1 MRPSLILPTVSALL
15 PLSAALQTGRRSQH
29 DGNSSDIRRNLPLN
43 VPLRL
48 YAVKRPIDGSW
59 QSLSIEFSYMADY
72 FGNLTYLSLPFPA
85 DCPYPRNMQA
95 DRPVCRTPNQLS
107 YNLLENLQSLS
118 GSPIII
124 RAGGSTANVAVF
136 NASQVLAVE
145 NHWNGSTNTGLEGA
159 RTDQPSLTNIGPA
172 WFEAFLT
179 SPEGTRFIYD
189 LNYRDISSAGVASTV
204 DVAKRVWDT
213 LGPDLL
219 YAFEISNEMERW
231 GGRYRSDEWGPEL
244 YTEEFLVYTD
254 LIEEAIWGG
263 SENGS
268 QSQPIFQ
275 MGTFMGSGNKTINTP
290 WNSEVVL
297 DLGIN
302 RKQQIRSTSQHD
314 VRCHISPAS

>member
-1 MRPSLILPTVSALL
+1 MLPSLILPIVSTLV
-15 PLSAALQTGRRSQH
+15 PLSAALHTGRRSQH
-29 DGNSSDIRRNLPLN
+29 DGNSPDIRRDLPLN

-72 FGNLTYLSLPFPA
+72 FGNLTYVDAHMSGKKCKLMNLS
-85 DCPYPRNMQA
+85 
-95 DRPVCRTPNQLS
+95 CRAPNQLS
-107 YNLLENLQSLS
+107 YNLLENLQNLS

-136 NASQVLAVE
+136 NASQELAVE

-179 SPEGTRFIYD
+179 SPRGTRFIYD
-189 LNYRDISSAGVASTV
+189 LNYRDNSSAGVASTV

-213 LGPDLL
+213 LGPELL
-219 YAFEISNEMERW
+219 YAYEISNEMERW

-244 YTEEFLVYTD
+244 YTEEFLMYTD

-263 SENGS
+263 SEDGS

-314 VRCHISPAS
+314 VS

>member
-1 MRPSLILPTVSALL
+1 M
-15 PLSAALQTGRRSQH
+15 
-29 DGNSSDIRRNLPLN
+29 
-43 VPLRL
+43 
-48 YAVKRPIDGSW
+48 
-59 QSLSIEFSYMADY
+59 
-72 FGNLTYLSLPFPA
+72 
-85 DCPYPRNMQA
+85 
-95 DRPVCRTPNQLS
+95 
-107 YNLLENLQSLS
+107 
-118 GSPIII
+118 
-124 RAGGSTANVAVF
+124 AVF
-136 NASQVLAVE
+136 NASQELAVE
-145 NHWNGSTNTGLEGA
+145 NHWNGSTNTGLEGS

-189 LNYRDISSAGVASTV
+189 LNYRDNSSAGVASTV

-244 YTEEFLVYTD
+244 YTEEFLMYTD
-254 LIEEAIWGG
+254 LIEEAIWGE
-263 SENGS
+263 SEDGS

-290 WNSEVVL
+290 WNSEIVL

-302 RKQQIRSTSQHD
+302 KKQQIRSTSQHD
-314 VRCHISPAS
+314 VSRHVSPDCSDCGFWTPLAALTLEDADRSGAFAVPRFELRLDQGDFYPSAEPPQPHQHGQPRLPSPADGTLR

>member
-1 MRPSLILPTVSALL
+1 M
-15 PLSAALQTGRRSQH
+15 
-29 DGNSSDIRRNLPLN
+29 
-43 VPLRL
+43 
-48 YAVKRPIDGSW
+48 
-59 QSLSIEFSYMADY
+59 
-72 FGNLTYLSLPFPA
+72 
-85 DCPYPRNMQA
+85 
-95 DRPVCRTPNQLS
+95 
-107 YNLLENLQSLS
+107 S

-136 NASQVLAVE
+136 NASQQLAVE

-189 LNYRDISSAGVASTV
+189 LNYRDNSTAGVASTV
-204 DVAKRVWDT
+204 DVARRVWET
-213 LGPDLL
+213 LGP
-219 YAFEISNEMERW
+219 E
-231 GGRYRSDEWGPEL
+231 
-244 YTEEFLVYTD
+244 

-263 SENGS
+263 SEDGP

-275 MGTFMGSGNKTINTP
+275 MGTFMGSGNKTINSP

-302 RKQQIRSTSQHD
+302 KKQQIRSTSQHD
-314 VRCHISPAS
+314 VSRRVPSVLWNCAPKS